1 MVRRLWGWSRWG
13 LTRNSFSDKGPRWG
27 HGSGWV
33 KWKEMPLA
41 LRRFFKFV
49 ARMLQRSS
57 LCMLKLSRMMAEFS
71 VKGKQML
78 KFSVSGEES
87 VGSELEWRIITWYGP
102 QRNEDFCKIMEIEHS
117 NSGNQNW
124 FMKNLNCCFS
134 FPRWSNHHKTGR
146 AYFQDAR
153 PLRTAWGPQQPYR
166 WVPMDSRS
174 PNLAESSW
182 WLHNPWWCLWWGPF
196 PRPLRGPFPTALL
209 KSCWHWG

>member
-1 MVRRLWGWSRWG
+1 
-13 LTRNSFSDKGPRWG
+13 
-27 HGSGWV
+27 
-33 KWKEMPLA
+33 
-41 LRRFFKFV
+41 
-49 ARMLQRSS
+49 MLQRSS

-71 VKGKQML
+71 MKGKQML

-124 FMKNLNCCFS
+124 FMKNLNCCFL

-153 PLRTAWGPQQPYR
+153 PLRTAWGP
-166 WVPMDSRS
+166 
-174 PNLAESSW
+174 
-182 WLHNPWWCLWWGPF
+182 H
-196 PRPLRGPFPTALL
+196 TALQMGAHGFKVSKL
-209 KSCWHWG
+209 SWVLMVTPQSMMMSLVGSLSQAPQRTIPHCFAEVLLTLRIGCHCSKGIKRAAPFIPGADNSPPAFS